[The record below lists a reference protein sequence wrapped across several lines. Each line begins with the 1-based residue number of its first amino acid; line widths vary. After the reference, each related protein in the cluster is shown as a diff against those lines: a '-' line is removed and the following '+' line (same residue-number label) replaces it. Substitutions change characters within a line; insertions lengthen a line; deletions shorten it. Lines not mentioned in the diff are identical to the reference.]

1 MAKLSNA
8 DALRK
13 CRAAG
18 LSVVEAVALAR
29 VHESEEDLADLIK
42 ASTDDDA
49 ADDDTAPKPGRMGQ
63 TTRNRDAGQ
72 QRVDRERAGKL
83 ADSIL
88 RG

>member
-8 DALRK
+8 DAVRRG
-13 CRAAG
+13 RAAG

-29 VHESEEDLADLIK
+29 VHESEEDLTELIK

-49 ADDDTAPKPGRMGQ
+49 ADDGTAPKPGRMGQ
-63 TTRNRDAGQ
+63 TTRDAGQ